1 MAVPLFKMK
10 GGDRMIWEE
19 LQTIKSFSSS
29 LESDVTIEDIEEK
42 ERELGVKIPA
52 ALRGSYLTFNEADP

>member
-1 MAVPLFKMK
+1 
-10 GGDRMIWEE
+10 MIWEE